1 LLAFVLSNPILAGII
16 FVTLGLAI
24 FTVYAKYKTGKWWW
38 KSYPSPPNAQPSAVI
53 SSRGQSEAVIVERET
68 VTREVFVRYCSHC
81 GAKVPST
88 KINCPNCGAML

>member
-1 LLAFVLSNPILAGII
+1 LAFVLSNPILAGIV
-16 FVTLGLAI
+16 FVTLGLGI

-38 KSYPSPPNAQPSAVI
+38 KSYPSPNAQSSSVI

-68 VTREVFVRYCSHC
+68 VTREVFVRNCSHC

-88 KINCPNCGAML
+88 KMTCPNCGAIL